1 MTTADKADLL
11 GELIGY
17 EGCELGG
24 FWGDLIEMYSYSKD
38 YMSEEFWLQMGLEI
52 EIQFEDAVN
61 FVMEDQIDVEDENL
75 MKRIKDY
82 LNE

>member
-61 FVMEDQIDVEDENL
+61 FVMEGEIDVEDENL